1 MDAEGLSKYKEK
13 MSKAL
18 KFIKES
24 LPKKS
29 PLKEKFDKSIG
40 IILISYT

>member
-13 MSKAL
+13 VAKAL
-18 KFIKES
+18 KFIKDS

-29 PLKEKFDKSIG
+29 PLKEKFEKSIG
-40 IILISYT
+40 ISLNSYS